1 MSASFDVSTQGID
14 VSVVSVP
21 SWDRFDKQPAE
32 YKNAVLP
39 TDVTKRLAI
48 EMGSPLGWE
57 RYLSHPSGDPISIA
71 RRFVTSVGRT
81 AFLYSAGC
89 LSKRSQDGTLT
100 TDTSMPC
107 VDTSKLADNRS
118 VS

>member
-1 MSASFDVSTQGID
+1 MLASGSEVGLALDAQSELRKEGID

-57 RYLSHPSGDPISIA
+57 RYTGTDGDILGIDHFGA
-71 RRFVTSVGRT
+71 
-81 AFLYSAGC
+81 SAPGETIM
-89 LSKRSQDGTLT
+89 KEYGFT
-100 TDTSMPC
+100 PANV
-107 VDTSKLADNRS
+107 VDRVKKLLNR
-118 VS
+118 